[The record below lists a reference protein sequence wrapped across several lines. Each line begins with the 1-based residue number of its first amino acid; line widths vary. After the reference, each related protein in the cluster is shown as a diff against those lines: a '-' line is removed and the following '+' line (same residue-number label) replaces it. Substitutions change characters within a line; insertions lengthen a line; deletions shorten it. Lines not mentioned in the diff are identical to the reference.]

1 MATLL
6 LTDRSTDRDDADL
19 DRTPV
24 LSHACSSR
32 RGAASST
39 LAPPA
44 VAAVTPHR
52 QDPGMDPAATR
63 RPPVAHRAPAAVYC
77 RRRVLA
83 GALAVAIAWAGVGL
97 GSEVL
102 GRMTGTD
109 GGLSPV
115 GATGEPVPYVVQP
128 GDTWW
133 DLAAEVAPGEDPRP
147 VVDALIEANGGATLQ
162 VGQRILL
169 PG

>member
-1 MATLL
+1 M
-6 LTDRSTDRDDADL
+6 D
-19 DRTPV
+19 
-24 LSHACSSR
+24 
-32 RGAASST
+32 
-39 LAPPA
+39 
-44 VAAVTPHR
+44 HR
-52 QDPGMDPAATR
+52 QPMEHRTTR
-63 RPPVAHRAPAAVYC
+63 QPSVVYR
-77 RRRVLA
+77 RRRVVA
-83 GALAVAIAWAGVGL
+83 GALALAVAWAGVGL

-115 GATGEPVPYVVQP
+115 GASGEPVPYVVQP

-133 DLAAEVAPGEDPRP
+133 DLAASVAPGEDPRP
-147 VVDALIEANGGATLQ
+147 VVDALIEANGGAALQ

>member
-1 MATLL
+1 M
-6 LTDRSTDRDDADL
+6 D
-19 DRTPV
+19 
-24 LSHACSSR
+24 HA
-32 RGAASST
+32 
-39 LAPPA
+39 A
-44 VAAVTPHR
+44 VAPKARPHR
-52 QDPGMDPAATR
+52 PS
-63 RPPVAHRAPAAVYC
+63 AAVYR
-77 RRRVLA
+77 RRRVVAAALT
-83 GALAVAIAWAGVGL
+83 LAVAWAGVGL

-115 GATGEPVPYVVQP
+115 GASGEPVSYVVQP

-133 DLAAEVAPGEDPRP
+133 DLAAAVAPGEDPRP
-147 VVDALIEANGGATLQ
+147 VVDALIEANGGAALQ